1 MNSNNIY
8 FELDNL
14 LQKIY
19 MLADD
24 VKNTNYKTIST
35 LIKDL
40 IMSFWKDVH

>member
-1 MNSNNIY
+1 MSDNNIY

-24 VKNTNYKTIST
+24 TKQSNYKTIST

-40 IMSFWKDVH
+40 IMDFWRKV